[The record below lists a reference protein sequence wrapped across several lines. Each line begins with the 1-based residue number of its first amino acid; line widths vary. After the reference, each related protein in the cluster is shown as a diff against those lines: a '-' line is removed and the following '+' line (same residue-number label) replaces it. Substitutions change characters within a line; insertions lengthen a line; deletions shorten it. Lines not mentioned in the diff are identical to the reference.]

1 MRWVALMHFGLDP
14 VILLGLVSIIGA
26 VAIVVGATAVME
38 AVSQARGNLPTTN
51 EELLPVQPIRLSM
64 IVAGHP
70 TLV

>member
-1 MRWVALMHFGLDP
+1 M
-14 VILLGLVSIIGA
+14 SIA
-26 VAIVVGATAVME
+26 SARTIVVGATAVME